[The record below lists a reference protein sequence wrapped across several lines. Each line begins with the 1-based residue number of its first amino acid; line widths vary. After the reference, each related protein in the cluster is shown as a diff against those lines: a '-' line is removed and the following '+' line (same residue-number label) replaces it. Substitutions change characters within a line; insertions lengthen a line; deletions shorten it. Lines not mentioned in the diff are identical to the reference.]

1 MLIVSVISKWKN
13 IQYGRFL
20 ATIFVID
27 TSGLKKTSGTM
38 TSSIG
43 LEVRAASKDLESF
56 LAAFAPYSVKDDDGR
71 RLRKIG
77 FKVKPGALTRPK
89 FPSVQSSRR
98 RHPYTALPPHHAKFP
113 SVQSSRRRHPY
124 TALPPHH
131 ATQVRRPERERVVL
145 ARRNREL
152 HNGYT
157 DNCQP
162 QGRRARTRQ
171 RHLHRFVR

>member
-98 RHPYTALPPHHAKFP
+98 RHPYTALPPHHA
-113 SVQSSRRRHPY
+113 
-124 TALPPHH
+124 
-131 ATQVRRPERERVVL
+131 TQVRRPERERVVL